1 MEDSELE
8 EIFYYIHDAYINRDF
23 DYFYEIIDYYNEIYN
38 EDVIFHMLS
47 MFMNKITQEDD
58 DYDVFNELLNY
69 TLEKIDINRVSTSG
83 YTPASI
89 MIIEILKNIRG
100 RWGEDPEDYFQ
111 FIDIL
116 FNQYVDMNAGF
127 PSLNDIIRIKP
138 REEQNIAWCKNE
150 IKKMIDFKKSENMKQ
165 AQALSFTSSL
175 NPSLGNNSLLQ
186 NLDLD
191 TITKI
196 YGYIKTPKPEIYDKS
211 DKEYKLDPLLKAK
224 QRLAYAKGFS
234 DPNSHIRFR
243 EDHLRD
249 DIGELVSKHRP
260 YPSVQKR
267 YMLED
272 ENERIADYL
281 NTIEQYGMGKRSK
294 GKCSKGKHGKNFAKR
309 TQKKNRF

>member
-8 EIFYYIHDAYINRDF
+8 EIFYWIHDAFINRDF
-23 DYFYEIIDYYNEIYN
+23 DYFYEVIDYYNEIYN

-267 YMLED
+267 HMLED

-294 GKCSKGKHGKNFAKR
+294 GKHSKNFAKR
-309 TQKKNRF
+309 TQKNRRKKNRF

>member
-1 MEDSELE
+1 MLE
-8 EIFYYIHDAYINRDF
+8 
-23 DYFYEIIDYYNEIYN
+23 
-38 EDVIFHMLS
+38 
-47 MFMNKITQEDD
+47 MFMDKITDEDD

-89 MIIEILKNIRG
+89 MIIVILKNIRG
-100 RWGEDPEDYFQ
+100 RWGEDPEDYYQ

-150 IKKMIDFKKSENMKQ
+150 IKKMIDFKKSEISENMKQ
-165 AQALSFTSSL
+165 AQALSFTSGL
-175 NPSLGNNSLLQ
+175 NPNLGNNSLLQ

-196 YGYIKTPKPEIYDKS
+196 YGYIKTPNPNIYYKS
-211 DKEYKLDPLLKAK
+211 IMEYNADPLLKAK

-234 DPNSHIRFR
+234 DPNSHIRIK

-249 DIGELVSKHRP
+249 DIGKLVSKHRP

-267 YMLED
+267 HMLED

-281 NTIEQYGMGKRSK
+281 NTIEQYGIN
-294 GKCSKGKHGKNFAKR
+294 KHGKKSKKFAKR
-309 TQKKNRF
+309 TQKNRRKKNRF